1 MTCWV
6 NQWNGQIEG
15 ICKHCCGWGSGVV
28 CSECISVPKWRV
40 YVHTRA
46 VLAQSHQRRF
56 SKKTRFYK
64 NCGKLRNGERKNK
77 TAKPENV
84 IRHLNPILRGFA
96 NYYQTM
102 CSKKV
107 FSYMNSKMREAL

>member
-1 MTCWV
+1 M
-6 NQWNGQIEG
+6 
-15 ICKHCCGWGSGVV
+15 
-28 CSECISVPKWRV
+28 